1 MAFVSQTRMV
11 ANAWLRPGNTTDNS
25 SCKAFMQ
32 ETFDDV
38 LKDKKV
44 GLVRADSG
52 FYTEELMSCPE
63 EEHHHYIMAVR
74 MYPNVKSAVWRPGE
88 WVELSR
94 GIEVNEM
101 IFSHEHGKPRRRDT
115 PQCWWKRLFEEWPG
129 HR

>member
-1 MAFVSQTRMV
+1 MTS
-11 ANAWLRPGNTTDNS
+11 PG
-25 SCKAFMQ
+25 
-32 ETFDDV
+32 

-74 MYPNVKSAVWRPGE
+74 MYPNVKSAVWGPGE

-101 IFSHEHGKPRRRDT
+101 IFSHEHGKPRRYIIVRKQEEIR
-115 PQCWWKRLFEEWPG
+115 PNAGGKELFEEWPG
-129 HR
+129 YR